1 MNNRDELIDQIMC
14 MYFEGI
20 PLEKALTMVKGKIKE
35 DAARK
40 RRLDKDFKLM
50 FKNWSEDN

>member
-1 MNNRDELIDQIMC
+1 MNNRDELISEVVD